1 MAKANESSAA
11 ALLQAAAADIYH
23 YGEAGA
29 RVDRIAAAAG
39 LNKRMIYHYFGDK
52 SELTDVVFN
61 TALMQLSS
69 ASSNLSRATRQF
81 VARLSVPTRI
91 RHEIVADVHSDA
103 LDLHEPA
110 VIVLRRMMDGAP
122 SSFVLAS
129 QPASPHSDGRPKRVE
144 WMQTCVE
151 LLSLAMPWAAS
162 ATFVSAPGTSGFK
175 TECERLLTP
184 NKPRYRQRGSVRYEA
199 PDLSDGTR

>member
-1 MAKANESSAA
+1 MAQASESNAT
-11 ALLQAAAADIYH
+11 ALLQAAAADIYQ

-61 TALMQLSS
+61 AALMQLSG
-69 ASSNLSRATRQF
+69 ASGSISRATRQF
-81 VARLSVPTRI
+81 VTRLSVDTRTE
-91 RHEIVADVHSDA
+91 REISSDVQSDA
-103 LDLHEPA
+103 MRLHKAA

-122 SSFVLAS
+122 TTFNSEQRASPLAER
-129 QPASPHSDGRPKRVE
+129 QPAPLDWVQVS
-144 WMQTCVE
+144 VE

-162 ATFVSAPGTSGFK
+162 GVFVNAPGTSEFRK
-175 TECERLLTP
+175 ECERLLTK

-199 PDLSDGTR
+199 NDLVEGTR